1 MESLWQY
8 HNRSQNS
15 IIINLYIYIY
25 IKSLIVHFVDV
36 EFDPRL
42 WYPPSALPTYLH
54 TYNHLQ
60 SHIQILYDTRC
71 KDGTKYQS
79 SFKPWHNQKALTIG
93 KCAKINET
101 ISMGN
106 TRKLMT
112 TIKVPFITFSIEL
125 WAYKIVKILKHITSL
140 NNSMKNFMMP

>member
-1 MESLWQY
+1 M
-8 HNRSQNS
+8 
-15 IIINLYIYIY
+15 
-25 IKSLIVHFVDV
+25 KSLIVHFVDV

-60 SHIQILYDTRC
+60 SHIHILYDTRC

-79 SFKPWHNQKALTIG
+79 SFKPWHNQRPLKIG
-93 KCAKINET
+93 KCSKINET
-101 ISMGN
+101 TSMGN

-112 TIKVPFITFSIEL
+112 TIKVLFITFFYWAITIEDCEDCEK
-125 WAYKIVKILKHITSL
+125 Y
-140 NNSMKNFMMP
+140 